1 MNSFSR
7 EKNYVGK
14 EQIVVSTDEG
24 KFVIS
29 LEENGNLYIGL
40 NGKLDDID
48 DKWFTITDESGEL
61 FKAFEFLHST
71 IQTLKS
77 VTDKIYRGDRT
88 GRKKERLPLSGEQI
102 VWKSDDFLNDDEAS
116 SLGIYKVDDSTIRL
130 RFKRSKSKT
139 NCIAPYRP
147 RYGDYSKTFTE
158 LYDELSTD
166 RSQRRRAAQYKFL
179 NQHKVS
185 NIDK

>member
-7 EKNYVGK
+7 EKNFVGK
-14 EQIVVSTDEG
+14 DQIVVATDEG

-40 NGKLDDID
+40 NGNLNDLE

-61 FKAFEFLHST
+61 FESFEFLHRT

-77 VTDKIYRGDRT
+77 VTDKLYRGDKS

-102 VWKSDDFLNDDEAS
+102 VWKSDDFTDDNEAS
-116 SLGIYKVDDSTIRL
+116 SLGIFKVDDSTIRL
-130 RFKRSKSKT
+130 RFRRSKSKT
-139 NCIAPYRP
+139 CCNSYFVAIAPYSI
-147 RYGDYSKTFTE
+147 RYGAYSRTFTE
-158 LYDELSTD
+158 LYDELSID
-166 RSQRRRAAQYKFL
+166 RSQRRRAARAAIL
-179 NQHKVS
+179 NQNK
-185 NIDK
+185 